1 MPLFRLPL
9 FRLLSATCCGLLL
22 LMAAVSARAQ
32 DGYPNRSILLVQG
45 FGAGGNGDTIA
56 RIVAEP
62 LPARLGQPVV
72 VEGRTGA
79 GGNNA
84 SAFVARAAPD
94 GHTLILF
101 TGGHAVSAAL
111 YKSLSFDPIDDFQ
124 MLSTVG
130 FAAFVIAVR
139 KDSPIASLQSL
150 IAAAKADPGKL
161 TFSSVGVGS
170 TQHLAGELLSS
181 LAGIKLTHVPY
192 RGGNAPMTD
201 LLGGRIDV
209 MIDTITIVKPQIEGG
224 TVRALA
230 VTSPKP
236 WWSLPGIAP
245 VADTVPG
252 YDVQTW
258 FGVAAPKGLPE
269 PITRRLNADLVAV
282 LQLPATRDRLQA
294 IGLDVRSSSPDD
306 MRSHVAAEIAKWKK
320 VVSEAQ
326 IAQQ

>member
-1 MPLFRLPL
+1 MFASTLLRSTASCLLFCW
-9 FRLLSATCCGLLL
+9 F
-22 LMAAVSARAQ
+22 AAAAAQAQ
-32 DGYPNRSILLVQG
+32 DGYPSRSVSLVQG
-45 FGAGGNGDTIA
+45 FAAGGNGDTIA

-62 LPARLGQPVV
+62 LAARLSQPVV

-84 SAFVARAAPD
+84 SAAVARAAPD

-111 YKSLSFDPIDDFQ
+111 YKSLPFEPVEDFQ

-139 KDSPIASLQSL
+139 KDSPISSLQSL
-150 IAAAKADPGKL
+150 IAAAKAEPGKL

-170 TQHLAGELLSS
+170 TQHLAGELLCS
-181 LAGIKLTHVPY
+181 LAGIKMTHVPY

-209 MIDTITIVKPQIEGG
+209 MVDTITVVKPQIDGG

-245 VADTVPG
+245 VADTVAG

-269 PITRRLNADLVAV
+269 PIVRRVNSDLVAA
-282 LQLPATRDRLQA
+282 LELPPVRERLQA
-294 IGLDVRSSSPDD
+294 IGLDVRSSSPEA
-306 MRSHVAAEIAKWKK
+306 MRQHIAAEISKWKK

>member
-1 MPLFRLPL
+1 
-9 FRLLSATCCGLLL
+9 LLL
-22 LMAAVSARAQ
+22 CCLWQAFAHAQ
-32 DGYPNRSILLVQG
+32 DGYPSRSVTLVQG

-56 RIVAEP
+56 RMVAEP
-62 LPARLGQPVV
+62 LASRLGQAVV

-79 GGNNA
+79 GGSNA

-111 YKSLSFDPIDDFQ
+111 YKSLPFEPVDDFQ

-139 KDSPIASLQSL
+139 KDSPITSLPAL
-150 IAAAKADPGKL
+150 IAAAKTDPGKL
-161 TFSSVGVGS
+161 TYSSVGVGS
-170 TQHLAGELLSS
+170 TQHLAGELLCS
-181 LAGIKLTHVPY
+181 LADIKMTHVPY

-209 MIDTITIVKPQIEGG
+209 MIDTITVVKPQIDGG

-236 WWSLPGIAP
+236 WWSLPEIAP
-245 VADTVPG
+245 AADTVAG

-269 PITRRLNADLVAV
+269 PIVRKLNADLVAALDV
-282 LQLPATRDRLQA
+282 PAVRERLQT
-294 IGLDVRSSSPDD
+294 IGLDVRSSSPDA
-306 MRSHVAAEIAKWKK
+306 MREHITAEIAKWKK

>member
-9 FRLLSATCCGLLL
+9 FRLLSATFCGLLV
-22 LMAAVSARAQ
+22 LMAAMGAPAQ

-62 LPARLGQPVV
+62 LPTRLGQPVV

-139 KDSPIASLQSL
+139 KDSPITSLQSL

-209 MIDTITIVKPQIEGG
+209 MIDTITIVKPLIDGG

-230 VTSPKP
+230 VTSSKP

-294 IGLDVRSSSPDD
+294 IGLDVRSSSPEG
-306 MRSHVAAEIAKWKK
+306 MRSHIAAEIAKWKK

>member
-9 FRLLSATCCGLLL
+9 FRLLSATFCGLLV
-22 LMAAVSARAQ
+22 LMAAMGARAQ

-111 YKSLSFDPIDDFQ
+111 YKSLSFDPINDFQ

-139 KDSPIASLQSL
+139 KDSPITSLQSL

-209 MIDTITIVKPQIEGG
+209 MIDTITIVKPQIDGG

-294 IGLDVRSSSPDD
+294 IGLDVRSSSPEE
-306 MRSHVAAEIAKWKK
+306 MRSHIAAEIAKWKK

>member
-9 FRLLSATCCGLLL
+9 FRLLSATFCGLLV
-22 LMAAVSARAQ
+22 LMAAMGARAQ

-139 KDSPIASLQSL
+139 KDSPITSLQSL

-209 MIDTITIVKPQIEGG
+209 MIDTITIVKPQIDGG

-294 IGLDVRSSSPDD
+294 IGLDVRSSSPED
-306 MRSHVAAEIAKWKK
+306 MRSHIAAEIAKWKK

>member
-1 MPLFRLPL
+1 MRPSRCSIFSGLFLL
-9 FRLLSATCCGLLL
+9 FASPGGQ
-22 LMAAVSARAQ
+22 AQ
-32 DGYPNRSILLVQG
+32 NGYPSRSVLLVQG

-62 LPARLGQPVV
+62 LSSRLGQAVV

-84 SAFVARAAPD
+84 SAFVARAVPD
-94 GHTLILF
+94 GHTLVLF

-111 YKSLSFDPIDDFQ
+111 YKSLPFEPVEDFQ

-139 KDSPIASLQSL
+139 KDSPITSLESL
-150 IAAAKADPGKL
+150 IAIAKADPGKL
-161 TFSSVGVGS
+161 TYSSVGVGS
-170 TQHLAGELLSS
+170 TQHLAGELLAS
-181 LAGIKLTHVPY
+181 LAGIKITHVPY

-209 MIDTITIVKPQIEGG
+209 MIDTITVVKPQIDGG
-224 TVRALA
+224 TVRPLA
-230 VTSPKP
+230 VTSPRP
-236 WWSLPGIAP
+236 WWSLPTVAP
-245 VADTVPG
+245 VAETVAG

-269 PITRRLNADLVAV
+269 PIARKLNADLVAA
-282 LQLPATRDRLQA
+282 LELPAVRERLQA
-294 IGLDVRSSSPDD
+294 IGLDVRSSSPEA
-306 MRSHVAAEIAKWKK
+306 MRAHVASEVGKWKK
-320 VVSEAQ
+320 VVEEAH